1 MSENHH
7 ENFFVSKT
15 WGVLDFI
22 PTKSQQYKETCRRC
36 LLNGQEECK
45 LAHCTP
51 ATRADKR
58 QGYFSK
64 HEMPK
69 ERETKSC
76 QNN

>member
-1 MSENHH
+1 MSENYH

-22 PTKSQQYKETCRRC
+22 PTKSDKHKDTCQKC
-36 LLNGQEECK
+36 LLRGSKEC
-45 LAHCTP
+45 LFARCTHD
-51 ATRADKR
+51 AREDGR
-58 QGYFSK
+58 NGYFSK